1 MNENKITISLKEYDD
16 FSRKQKII
24 MSKINLLRS
33 HDNIPNLYGSIAEEI
48 TDLTNTLIK
57 KSYKFSRT

>member
-1 MNENKITISLKEYDD
+1 
-16 FSRKQKII
+16 